1 MYYILLVA
9 IFFYIKVTDASW
21 SRVVARNTYRRTYY
35 KIYQAFTVSSQ
46 NSTVLSLSG
55 KANKQFDFASKT
67 EILVTFPKI
76 ITFGALCLCLA
87 HGHTHTPETILVCMR
102 THIHTPS
109 DFWLLQPKGRPGS
122 EGKKNPLIN
131 TNPTS
136 YGNISNPKGPPPSI
150 KPVQSS
156 SACKVWLNPSMRL
169 NHRPPGQT
177 IKHDDSDHSL
187 TV

>member
-1 MYYILLVA
+1 MQV
-9 IFFYIKVTDASW
+9 KVGLWQEIPQYS
-21 SRVVARNTYRRTYY
+21 RRTYY

-109 DFWLLQPKGRPGS
+109 DFWVLQPKGRPGS
-122 EGKKNPLIN
+122 EGKKIPSSTQIQLPMGTFQTLKGLLPVLNQ
-131 TNPTS
+131 
-136 YGNISNPKGPPPSI
+136 SNP
-150 KPVQSS
+150 VQLVR
-156 SACKVWLNPSMRL
+156 C
-169 NHRPPGQT
+169 
-177 IKHDDSDHSL
+177 D
-187 TV
+187 